1 VKLIDQYILKEFLRF
16 FLITFVSF
24 IVLFLIIDFFEK
36 SRMFMSNHATV
47 AQIASYILY
56 SIPFVIS
63 MTLPVAVL
71 LATLL
76 TYSFL
81 SKYSEITAMKANGI
95 SLYRIS
101 LPVLAV
107 AAAVSV
113 FLFCFTEMITPASV
127 QKMEHIIKVEV
138 QKQQTLGFFKQNEI
152 WYRSQNAIYNFKM
165 FDVEKNILQGVTINR
180 LNPDFTMKTRIDA
193 ERPNGKTNH
202 GCFTICSSQPF
213 SQMPPRRWNGRKKKS
228 SRCRKAPT
236 TSRLF
241 RKTRKK
247 WDISN
252 CGAT

>member
-1 VKLIDQYILKEFLRF
+1 MKLIDQYILKEFLRF

-24 IVLFLIIDFFEK
+24 IMLFLIIDFFEK

-81 SKYSEITAMKANGI
+81 SKHSEITAMKANGI

-113 FLFCFTEMITPASV
+113 FLFFFTEMITPASV
-127 QKMEHIIKVEV
+127 QKMEDRKS
-138 QKQQTLGFFKQNEI
+138 T
-152 WYRSQNAIYNFKM
+152 
-165 FDVEKNILQGVTINR
+165 R
-180 LNPDFTMKTRIDA
+180 LN
-193 ERPNGKTNH
+193 
-202 GCFTICSSQPF
+202 SSH
-213 SQMPPRRWNGRKKKS
+213 SRASRMPS
-228 SRCRKAPT
+228 SA
-236 TSRLF
+236 
-241 RKTRKK
+241 
-247 WDISN
+247 
-252 CGAT
+252 